1 MAIYISVDGDD
12 TGNKI
17 AKSYLEN
24 DEIALARIIQELT
37 SILTQICEYLRF
49 VGFEIIYCAADGIAC
64 KGSTLDIDNFIHH
77 IRTIRIPNYTFSVGI
92 GNDLQTSYLALK
104 YAKAVGKDK
113 IVIYEE
119 GARFRIVNIVVD

>member
-24 DEIALARIIQELT
+24 DEAALARIIQELN
-37 SILTQICEYLRF
+37 SFLTQICEYLELI
-49 VGFEIIYCAADGIAC
+49 GFEIIFCAADGIAC
-64 KGSTLDIDNFIHH
+64 KGSILDIDDFVHH
-77 IRTIRIPNYTFSVGI
+77 IRTIRKPDYTFSVGI

-113 IVIYEE
+113 IAIREE
-119 GARFRIVNIVVD
+119 GARFRIVSLAD

>member
-24 DEIALARIIQELT
+24 DEVALARIIQELN
-37 SILTQICEYLRF
+37 SFLTQICEYLELI
-49 VGFEIIYCAADGIAC
+49 GFEIIFCAADGIAC
-64 KGSTLDIDNFIHH
+64 KGSTLDVDDFVHH
-77 IRTIRIPNYTFSVGI
+77 IRTIRKPDYTFSVGI

-113 IVIYEE
+113 IAIREE
-119 GARFRIVNIVVD
+119 GASFRIVSFAD